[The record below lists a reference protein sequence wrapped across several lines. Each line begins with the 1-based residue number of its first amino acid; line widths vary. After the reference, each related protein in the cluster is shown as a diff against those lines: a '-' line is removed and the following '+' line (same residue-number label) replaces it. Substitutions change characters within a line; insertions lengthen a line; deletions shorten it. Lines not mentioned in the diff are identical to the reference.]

1 MRIRGLILDK
11 PEPESSARYRS
22 APHERVNEWYAMI
35 RTYMQLLT
43 RALPINYISGS
54 RTPKTHILCAIVPA
68 RRLCGS

>member
-1 MRIRGLILDK
+1 MRIHGFIAGK
-11 PEPESSARYRS
+11 PEPEPSARCRP

-54 RTPKTHILCAIVPA
+54 RTLGTINLCAIVPA

>member
-1 MRIRGLILDK
+1 MRIHGFILGKPGLDTPAMHRTAL
-11 PEPESSARYRS
+11 PMRM
-22 APHERVNEWYAMI
+22 NEWYAMI

-54 RTPKTHILCAIVPA
+54 RTPKPHILCAIVPA